1 MGGMGKN
8 RVVSSCEGA
17 APHHPYIPFIIFRKS
32 GGVPARYVPG
42 QHMCSRHDGYGT
54 LTNSTMFRYAMLG
67 VHRSPSQRGRGF
79 GKRSREVLSPLRP
92 GKARVQGDCL
102 HLWPRHQRD
111 LYQARLTHYLIHFL
125 DGDRCLCAT
134 LSITFFHEYFRETSI
149 TRYLLLRG
157 TDCWRSLPA
166 FIKAD
171 RIPEAGRFEYADSTY
186 VVCTFDRGFQ
196 GRERSSLHSLICTF

>member
-1 MGGMGKN
+1 MIFGGMGKN

-92 GKARVQGDCL
+92 GKARLQGDCL
-102 HLWPRHQRD
+102 HLCPRHEQRGS
-111 LYQARLTHYLIHFL
+111 YRASLTHLPFRFL
-125 DGDRCLCAT
+125 DGDQCLCAT
-134 LSITFFHEYFRETSI
+134 LSIT
-149 TRYLLLRG
+149 
-157 TDCWRSLPA
+157 

-171 RIPEAGRFEYADSTY
+171 RIPEAGRFEYSDGTY
-186 VVCTFDRGFQ
+186 EVCTFDRGFQ
-196 GRERSSLHSLICTF
+196 GRERSSLHSLLCTL